1 MATRSFQ
8 IPWLRVSACVLV
20 LILSGC
26 ASVPGPKAVVE
37 CRIAPPS
44 ESDVQRAA
52 LAAASGD
59 EAGARLFWTSVDEV
73 VAKRELTRPPMASGQ
88 LFSLGSLSKREVG
101 EDCLY
106 AAAARDLF
114 RMADAYRR
122 QFPGQ
127 ALEVYSAYRSPV
139 AQIRRSIMSTR
150 DDLVSLRRDS
160 SWSSVFES
168 VAPPGYRDHQ
178 TGYAVD
184 LFNPKTSMIPQNRKS
199 FEWLADN
206 AHRFGF
212 ELRYPHCDNAL
223 NDGQFVR
230 EPWHY
235 LWKGVGAAKRKPLE
249 LDCPTTPTPEVPQPV
264 AVLAGTRLPIEQSTC
279 VVGTAKQV
287 RDGAR
292 TREVYEAQDFLF
304 FRSGLR
310 VNTDGS
316 PNSYHPDGRAAGAL
330 NTLCNALAVYP
341 SAGTYAGQRISSIAP
356 RNVDADTR
364 CQIILDTF
372 RAARNAGYTASPL
385 GRIDWYAL
393 ALIPGEPPRPCIQ
406 QEGRYKGFFV
416 SQTHLPADASRQACD
431 VDRWVDST
439 RIPYL
444 TLPSEST
451 VFGGFHATPGNMAL
465 VHRRVNGEN
474 LWITAVVADT
484 GNKAELGEGS
494 LALHRALGNAVAAGR
509 RPNNLP
515 DDITTF
521 LFPRY
526 KAHAP
531 LTEIWISDPSL
542 KEYLILKAGGRSA
555 LLACID
561 KAQRSTN

>member
-1 MATRSFQ
+1 MAMLSFQ
-8 IPWLRVSACVLV
+8 FHWLRISACVLV

-26 ASVPGPKAVVE
+26 ASVSGPNAVVE
-37 CRIAPPS
+37 CHIVPPS
-44 ESDVQRAA
+44 EGDVQRAA
-52 LAAASGD
+52 LAASGGD

-73 VAKRELTRPPMASGQ
+73 VAKRELTQPSMASGQ
-88 LFSLGSLSKREVG
+88 LFSLGSLSKRGVG

-106 AAAARDLF
+106 PSAARDLF
-114 RMADAYRR
+114 RMAAAYRR

-127 ALEVYSAYRSPV
+127 TLEVYSAYRSPV
-139 AQIRRSIMSTR
+139 AQIKRSIMSTR
-150 DDLVSLRRDS
+150 DNLVSLRRDS
-160 SWSSVFES
+160 SWSSVFAS
-168 VAPPGYRDHQ
+168 VAPPGYSDHQ

-184 LFNPKTSMIPQNRKS
+184 LFNPETSAIPQNRMS
-199 FEWLADN
+199 FGWLAEN

-212 ELRYPHCDNAL
+212 ELRYPNCDNAL

-235 LWKGVGAAKRKPLE
+235 LWKGVGVAKRKTLE
-249 LDCPTTPTPEVPQPV
+249 LDCPTTTTPEVPRPV
-264 AVLAGTRLPIEQSTC
+264 GVLAGAGLPIEQSTC
-279 VVGTAKQV
+279 VVHAAQQV
-287 RDGAR
+287 SDGAR
-292 TREVYEAQDFLF
+292 TREVYEAQGFLF

-310 VNTDGS
+310 VNTDGA

-341 SAGTYAGQRISSIAP
+341 SAGSYAGQRISSIAP
-356 RNVDADTR
+356 RNVDPDTR

-372 RAARNAGYTASPL
+372 RAARDTGYAGSPL
-385 GRIDWYAL
+385 GSIDWYAL
-393 ALIPGEPPRPCIQ
+393 AMIPGNSPRPCIQ
-406 QEGRYKGFFV
+406 QEGRHKGFFV
-416 SQTHLPADASRQACD
+416 SRTHLPADASRHACD
-431 VDRWVDST
+431 VARWVDST

-444 TLPSEST
+444 TLPSDST
-451 VFGGFHATPGNMAL
+451 AFRSFHAAPGDMAL
-465 VHRRVNGEN
+465 VHRRVGGED

-521 LFPRY
+521 IFPRY

-531 LTEIWISDPSL
+531 LSEIWISDPSL
-542 KEYLILKAGGRSA
+542 KDDLISKAGGRSA

-561 KAQRSTN
+561 KAQRLTK